1 MSVCFPPGG
10 NEHSRRKR
18 PHFQDQPPMGASEIR
33 PKLISS
39 QLTARICLAWH
50 RCARPLAFI
59 GSLLPLPL
67 LLEEPLFLGF
77 HFCLSHHPPHGIRR
91 FASGGISMSS
101 GATRY

>member
-1 MSVCFPPGG
+1 
-10 NEHSRRKR
+10 
-18 PHFQDQPPMGASEIR
+18 MGASEIR

-50 RCARPLAFI
+50 RCARPVAFI

-91 FASGGISMSS
+91 FTSGDFNVERGYALLVHSS
-101 GATRY
+101 LHEPYRVESSWVG